1 MKATKLGRLDV
12 DTTRD
17 TKNII
22 EVNYMKITIDGEDV
36 LELDKYN
43 YICRVGG
50 TNCLAEA
57 RNALGLA

>member
-1 MKATKLGRLDV
+1 MEATKLSRLDV

-22 EVNYMKITIDGEDV
+22 EVNYMKITVNVEVV
-36 LELDKYN
+36 LELNKYN

-50 TNCLAEA
+50 TDYLAGV
-57 RNALGLA
+57 RDALGLA

>member
-12 DTTRD
+12 DTTSD
-17 TKNII
+17 TKNAI
-22 EVNYMKITIDGEDV
+22 EVNYMKITVDVEDV

-50 TNCLAEA
+50 TDCLTEV
-57 RNALGLA
+57 RDALGLA